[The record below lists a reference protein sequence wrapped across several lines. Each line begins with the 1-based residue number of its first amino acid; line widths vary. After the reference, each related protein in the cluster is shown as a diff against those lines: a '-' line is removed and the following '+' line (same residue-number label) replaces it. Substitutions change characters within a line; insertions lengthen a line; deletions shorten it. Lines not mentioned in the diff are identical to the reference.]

1 MGPWGHK
8 KLDTI
13 EHACQCTELARVMQ
27 GNINLKK
34 IHKLLLITEG
44 NVVLNLTEI

>member
-8 KLDTI
+8 ELDTI

-27 GNINLKK
+27 GNINFFFNVQ
-34 IHKLLLITEG
+34 ITINNRRKCG
-44 NVVLNLTEI
+44 IKSN

>member
-8 KLDTI
+8 ELDTI

-27 GNINLKK
+27 GNINFFLMC
-34 IHKLLLITEG
+34 KLLLITEG
-44 NVVLNLTEI
+44 NVVLNLIEI